1 MTDQLEAAE
10 VDPEIT
16 SSDIPRRFD
25 AVFRDAVAV
34 LGTYFA
40 LGVLCGLAWWLLV
53 EPAMFTKLTGGGSM
67 DELEL
72 GKRFDGD
79 AWYAVIAA
87 LTGLFSGALINWW
100 RSRDLLVTTA
110 LLLVGAGIAATVMTL
125 TGALL
130 GPGDPDAALAAAKV
144 GEQVAVQLQVTAR
157 AAYLVWPISVLIGG
171 LLVLWSPSRDHSS
184 SADGS

>member
-16 SSDIPRRFD
+16 NSDMPGRFD
-25 AVFRDAVAV
+25 AVLRDAVAV
-34 LGTYFA
+34 LGTYLV

-53 EPAMFTKLTGGGSM
+53 EPAMFTKVKGGGSM
-67 DELEL
+67 AELEL
-72 GKRFDGD
+72 AKRFDSD

-87 LTGLFSGALINWW
+87 LTGLLSGVLISWW

-110 LLLVGAGIAATVMTL
+110 LLLLGAGIAATVMTL

-130 GPGDPDAALAAAKV
+130 GAGDPDAALAAAKV
-144 GEQVAVQLQVTAR
+144 GERVAVQLQVTAR
-157 AAYLVWPISVLIGG
+157 ATYLVWPIAMLIGG
-171 LLVLWSPSRDHSS
+171 LVVLWSPSRDRSN
-184 SADGS
+184 